1 MNPDIKTPQADA
13 NDAID
18 AANLEKAAQAAYP
31 DTSHPGDLIVSALAY
46 HGQVRAFACRTIDLC
61 REAQRLHGLSP
72 MAAVALGRLMS
83 GVLLMAEQGLKNDQD
98 SITAIV
104 RGDGPLQG
112 MTVIGTG
119 QQTVRG
125 YCHQPVI
132 ETISKRPGKLDIG
145 AAVGQGTLT
154 IIKDLGLKEP
164 YMGKVELISGEI
176 AEDLTYYLASS
187 EQTPSAV
194 SLGVLVTADG
204 INQAGGF
211 LVQVMPDATP
221 ETLDHL
227 EQRLAGFPEVSYLL
241 QEGFTPAQILDLL
254 FGDPDIQFF
263 PPKPLR
269 YACTCSRKRMEQNL
283 IALGV
288 REIHEL
294 SGDPEGINLECH
306 FCNTHYRFSQAELQH
321 LFTEMVQDM
330 AARTTFHDLAATEA
344 PSEQ

>member
-1 MNPDIKTPQADA
+1 MNPQANSNPTGADRTETTQRA
-13 NDAID
+13 G
-18 AANLEKAAQAAYP
+18 YP
-31 DTSHPGDLIVSALAY
+31 DLNHSGDLIVSALAY
-46 HGQVRAFACRTIDLC
+46 QGQVRAFACRTIDLC
-61 REAQRLHGLSP
+61 RDAQRLHGLSP

-104 RGDGPLQG
+104 HGDGPLQG
-112 MTVIGTG
+112 MTVIATG

-132 ETISKRPGKLDIG
+132 ETLNKKPGKLDIG

-194 SLGVLVTADG
+194 SLGVLVTSEG
-204 INQAGGF
+204 ISQAGGF
-211 LVQVMPDATP
+211 FIQVMPNADP
-221 ETLDHL
+221 ETLDRL

-241 QEGFTPAQILDLL
+241 QEGFSPAQILDLL

-288 REIHEL
+288 RELHEL

-321 LFTEMVQDM
+321 LFAELVQET
-330 AARTTFHDLAATEA
+330 AAHTTFHDLAASDVPADLE
-344 PSEQ
+344 